1 MRIAVVGTGYV
12 GLVTSAGLAEF
23 GNDVACVCED
33 EDELAR
39 LADGKVGMYEPGLP
53 ELVATNL
60 KAGRIRFTADLDGAV
75 KEAEVIILATPI
87 AMNADGDADL
97 RTDASASNRER
108 ADRADRAGRGLLARR
123 QRLLANLGQVVREL
137 LYCVAG

>member
-75 KEAEVIILATPI
+75 LLAKD
-87 AMNADGDADL
+87 AADGVQL
-97 RTDASASNRER
+97 HQGQFVFPSEP
-108 ADRADRAGRGLLARR
+108 GLGIRMLK
-123 QRLLANLGQVVREL
+123 
-137 LYCVAG
+137 